1 MKSLITSIALLFV
14 TLNVFA
20 TVWMVDNNS
29 NRPSSANIFATF
41 AEAHTAATAGDTILV
56 IPSTASYG
64 AVNIS
69 KGIVVLGIGFNPD
82 KDSQLKSNFT
92 SITIN
97 NGVSDVTIS
106 GIVASAISIGHN
118 SAASTQSNIL
128 IEKCNL
134 NYVQNSS
141 TIQNLTNILIRQNF
155 IQLLNNGTVQFYFRA
170 STQSNIIIS
179 NNIFSFVGTSA
190 YGPWVTTG
198 GVIFDHNTFVG
209 TSNGQTAFY
218 QLVSCMV
225 SNNIFYGKALSST
238 SATSSAVTF
247 LNNLVFGLTD
257 NSIISGSGFTL
268 TGNLESADPLFVNMA
283 EIGPYDFAKDFALN
297 TGSPAINAGSDGTD
311 LGIYGGSTP
320 YKNSGVSLPV
330 VKTLILP
337 TTIRQGTNTN
347 ANISVNGN

>member
-1 MKSLITSIALLFV
+1 MKSLITSIVLLFV

-56 IPSTASYG
+56 IPSSASYG

-69 KGIVVLGIGFNPD
+69 KSIVVLGIGFNPD
-82 KDSQLKSNFT
+82 KDSQLKSNFST
-92 SITIN
+92 ITIN
-97 NGVSDVTIS
+97 NGISDVTIS
-106 GIVASAISIGHN
+106 GLVVSVINIGN
-118 SAASTQSNIL
+118 GSAASTQSNIL
-128 IEKCNL
+128 IEKCNF
-134 NYVQNSS
+134 NYVQNTS
-141 TIQNLTNILIRQNF
+141 TNQNLTNILIRQNF
-155 IQLLNNGTVQFYFRA
+155 IELLNNGQVQFSFDA
-170 STQSNIIIS
+170 ATQSNIILS
-179 NNIFSFVGTSA
+179 NNIFSYPGNA

-198 GVIFDHNTFVG
+198 GVIFDHNVFVG
-209 TSNGQTAFY
+209 NIGREAFY
-218 QLVSCMV
+218 QLVNCTV
-225 SNNIFYGKALSST
+225 SNNIFYGKAV
-238 SATSSAVTF
+238 SATSAASNGITF

-257 NSIISGSGFTL
+257 NSIISGGNFTL
-268 TGNLESADPLFVNMA
+268 SGNLEPADPLFVNMA
-283 EIGPYDFAKDFALN
+283 SPAAFNFANDLALQV
-297 TGSPAINAGSDGTD
+297 GSPALNAGSDGTD

>member
-29 NRPSSANIFATF
+29 NRPAGSNIFATF

-56 IPSTASYG
+56 IPSSASYG
-64 AVNIS
+64 TVNIS
-69 KGIVVLGIGFNPD
+69 KSIVVLGIGFNPD
-82 KDSQLKSNFT
+82 KDSQLKSNFST
-92 SITIN
+92 ITIN

-106 GIVASAISIGHN
+106 GLVASVIRIG
-118 SAASTQSNIL
+118 SSTSASTQSNLL
-128 IEKCNL
+128 IEKCYF

-155 IQLLNNGTVQFYFRA
+155 IELLNNGQVQFSFNA
-170 STQSNIIIS
+170 ATQSNIILS
-179 NNIFSFVGTSA
+179 NNIFSYPGNA

-198 GVIFDHNTFVG
+198 GVIFDHNVFTG
-209 TSNGQTAFY
+209 NIGREAFY
-218 QLVSCMV
+218 QLVNCTV
-225 SNNIFYGKALSST
+225 SNNIFYGKSVASTTTNSSGI
-238 SATSSAVTF
+238 TF

-268 TGNLESADPLFVNMA
+268 TGNLESADPLFVNMPA
-283 EIGPYDFAKDFALN
+283 LGPYDFSKDLSLN
-297 TGSPAINAGSDGTD
+297 TGSPALNAGSDGTD

-330 VKTLILP
+330 VKTLTLP